1 VITVASFRPPKAASL
16 ATYLGADI
24 GGPRSAGTVEEF
36 ARSAAHFN
44 VLLEAEPLN
53 MSRAA

>member
-1 VITVASFRPPKAASL
+1 LPRFAAPKAASL

-24 GGPRSAGTVEEF
+24 GGPRSAGTVGQI
-36 ARSAAHFN
+36 APSAAHFN

-53 MSRAA
+53 ILHAA